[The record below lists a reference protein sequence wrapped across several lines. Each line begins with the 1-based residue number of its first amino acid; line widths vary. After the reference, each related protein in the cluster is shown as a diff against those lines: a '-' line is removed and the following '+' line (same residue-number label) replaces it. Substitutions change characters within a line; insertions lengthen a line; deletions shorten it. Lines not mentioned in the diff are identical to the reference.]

1 MAEKDTW
8 ERLEHLGNAIDL
20 VEEFEK
26 KISTSE
32 ERKGKEKVIESGEVS
47 YKGSKQQRFCLDGI
61 IGSLKMS
68 IWRN

>member
-26 KISTSE
+26 KI
-32 ERKGKEKVIESGEVS
+32 RKKKEKIRKLHKILTNYV
-47 YKGSKQQRFCLDGI
+47 
-61 IGSLKMS
+61 
-68 IWRN
+68 

>member
-26 KISTSE
+26 KI
-32 ERKGKEKVIESGEVS
+32 RKKKRENK
-47 YKGSKQQRFCLDGI
+47 KTT
-61 IGSLKMS
+61 
-68 IWRN
+68 

>member
-32 ERKGKEKVIESGEVS
+32 ERKEKEKVIKSESGGV
-47 YKGSKQQRFCLDGI
+47 
-61 IGSLKMS
+61 
-68 IWRN
+68 